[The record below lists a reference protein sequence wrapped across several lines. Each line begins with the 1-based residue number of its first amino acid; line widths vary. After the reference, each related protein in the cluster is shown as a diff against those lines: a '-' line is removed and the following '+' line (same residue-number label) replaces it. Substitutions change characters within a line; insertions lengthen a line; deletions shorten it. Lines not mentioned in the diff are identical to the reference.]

1 MKKIYLWRLWLP
13 IVSLLFFLSLIE
25 FLFRFLITYEDTN
38 KTISGIVEP
47 DPKLIWRLKPKLYG
61 PLATNELGFRDS
73 SYNKDADFYRFMRT
87 MEIYKETLDK
97 ETVLVLS
104 TDGEFLKY
112 LGSAK

>member
-1 MKKIYLWRLWLP
+1 MCI
-13 IVSLLFFLSLIE
+13 
-25 FLFRFLITYEDTN
+25 
-38 KTISGIVEP
+38 
-47 DPKLIWRLKPKLYG
+47 
-61 PLATNELGFRDS
+61 RDS
-73 SYNKDADFYRFMRT
+73 IYAAAYNKDADFYRFMRT